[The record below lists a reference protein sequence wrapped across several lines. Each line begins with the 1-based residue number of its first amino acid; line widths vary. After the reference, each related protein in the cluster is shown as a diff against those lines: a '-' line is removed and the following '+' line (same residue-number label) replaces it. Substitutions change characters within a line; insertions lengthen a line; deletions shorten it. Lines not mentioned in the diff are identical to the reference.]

1 MQYSKSKKKDDLFIG
16 FESVNETWTT
26 LIWNG
31 IPVPRYSI
39 SNYGRI
45 YDNRDN
51 RYLGY
56 SIDEDGYF
64 MASTYID
71 DNVKYKK
78 IRVHRF
84 ELMSFEQ
91 MPEDRQISN
100 HKDGNKLNL
109 QLDNLEWTNSIENT
123 RHGWD
128 NDLNHNKGIN
138 NGNGKHS
145 DEVVHRI
152 CQLIDNGLTNSQICD
167 DFGILDITERTRLS
181 ATVSG
186 IRYGK
191 THRYISNNYH
201 FMNGANKSNRY
212 SLDFA
217 HLVCNFLSDPTRDF
231 TYKEIMDFLQIPNEQ
246 RANFKVYINDLL
258 TGRTAKSVTEN
269 YTLKRPL
276 EGNEELSY
284 LMR

>member
-1 MQYSKSKKKDDLFIG
+1 MYAKSKKTDDLFIG

-39 SNYGRI
+39 SDHGRI
-45 YDNRDN
+45 YDHRDN

-56 SIDEDGYF
+56 SLDKDGYF
-64 MASTYID
+64 MASIYVE
-71 DNVKYKK
+71 NVGYKK

-84 ELMSFEQ
+84 ELMSFEE
-91 MPEDRQISN
+91 MPEDKTITN
-100 HKDGNKLNL
+100 HKDGNKQNL
-109 QLDNLEWTNSIENT
+109 LLDNLEWTDSIGNT
-123 RHGWD
+123 RDGWD
-128 NDLNHNKGIN
+128 MGLNNNRGVI
-138 NGNGKHS
+138 NGNGKHFD
-145 DEVVHRI
+145 DEVHRI
-152 CQLIDNGLTNSQICD
+152 CQLITSGLSNSQICD
-167 DFGILDITERTRLS
+167 EFRIFDKIERSRFS

-191 THRYISNNYH
+191 THRYISNNYP
-201 FMNGANKSNRY
+201 FMNGAYESNRY

-217 HLVCNFLSDPTRDF
+217 HLVCNFLSDSKRNY
-231 TYKEIMDFLQIPNEQ
+231 TYKEIMDLLQIPNEE
-246 RANFKVYINDLL
+246 RANFRVYINDLL
-258 TGRTAKSVTEN
+258 TGRTAKSVTEC

-276 EGNEELSY
+276 EGNDELSY